1 MGTLKDR
8 TLKDLLH
15 DDLTAA
21 IKARDEVRVATL
33 RLVLAA
39 ITTEEVAGAAAREL
53 SDDDARTV
61 VAREAKRRR
70 EAAQAFAA
78 GGRPELAERERAEE
92 AVLAEY
98 LPEQMSD
105 EELAALVTR
114 AIEETG
120 ASGPATLGAVMKV
133 VRPRVGGR
141 ADGARLAAEVRRQLA
156 AS

>member
-1 MGTLKDR
+1 
-8 TLKDLLH
+8 
-15 DDLTAA
+15 
-21 IKARDEVRVATL
+21 
-33 RLVLAA
+33 
-39 ITTEEVAGAAAREL
+39 
-53 SDDDARTV
+53 
-61 VAREAKRRR
+61 
-70 EAAQAFAA
+70 AA

-120 ASGPATLGAVMKV
+120 ASGPAAFGAVMKV

>member
-39 ITTEEVAGAAAREL
+39 ITTEEVAGAVAREL

-114 AIEETG
+114 AIGETG
-120 ASGPATLGAVMKV
+120 ASGPAVLGAVMKV